1 MSVDASERWC
11 PAPDAGDDDGWISV
25 HGHRLRV
32 SVRAGTGT
40 PLLLVNGFGA
50 RLGVWDDLR
59 SGLEMPTVAFDL
71 PGTGGSR
78 PTVVPYP
85 LPVTVRMVAA
95 LLDRLDYRTVDV
107 LGVSLGGGI
116 AQQLAFLAPQ
126 RVRRLVLAS
135 TNFGLGSL
143 PGRPAAWLNL
153 LAPRGLSLRQMARS
167 GSRTYGG
174 RTRHDPAWLRA
185 FAESAFTSSLDF
197 RGHLWQVA
205 SALTWWSLPI
215 LPFLRQPTLV
225 LAGDDDPLVPVLN
238 SRALAALIPEARAQI
253 IKGAGHLFVFEQPAT
268 AAALINDFLHSPR

>member
-1 MSVDASERWC
+1 MSIDASERWD
-11 PAPDAGDDDGWISV
+11 PPTDAGDHDGWISV

-59 SGLEMPTVAFDL
+59 SGLDMPTVAFDL

-85 LPVTVRMVAA
+85 MPVTVRTVAA
-95 LLDRLDYRTVDV
+95 LLDRLDCRSVDV

-174 RTRHDPAWLRA
+174 RTRHDPAWLRG
-185 FAESAFTSSLDF
+185 FAETAFTSSLDF
-197 RGHLWQVA
+197 RGHLCQVA
-205 SALTWWSLPI
+205 TALTWCSLPI
-215 LPFLRQPTLV
+215 LPFLSQPTLV
-225 LAGDDDPLVPVLN
+225 LAGDDDPLVPVVN
-238 SRALAALIPEARAQI
+238 GRALAALIPEARVQI
-253 IKGAGHLFVFEQPAT
+253 VNGAGHLFVFERPDT
-268 AAALINDFLHSPR
+268 AAALINDFLDSPR